1 MEEQE
6 GVGATGAGGAGSG
19 AGLQDGAAAGL
30 RLAGTSLYCVGLSP
44 RPVFS
49 STDERPRGILKNTSS
64 ILVQRV
70 PCGEKKKS
78 QHWDEMNIL
87 ATYHPLGKDCGLMK
101 VDEPSTPYHRLEDS
115 DEDLRAGT
123 SQAVSPEAL
132 TERFASLDSFCP
144 KVLQFGYNQ
153 NTGSK
158 DKLTSKKMQKDFEW
172 HRKAHYDEG
181 KYLKAQKLAA
191 QDEEEEPPGT
201 SGLTWVIEKPLT
213 SQGVHLVGLAG
224 QAPSGE
230 QKATEKPLTITIT
243 QSQPG
248 TALTQKHNG
257 SPVISSCCHWLVTK
271 ELSWKRPEIPD
282 KDAGESQGARR
293 HESQGSIGPGIYWEM
308 RHFVYTGVR
317 RMTLFNGRCSRLR
330 KLGKRGRGRTTDTPP
345 PQAMAT
351 QRWTI
356 KKKRSQ
362 ESRCMGFNK

>member
-158 DKLTSKKMQKDFEW
+158 DKLTSKKILSHSTVQKDFEW

-191 QDEEEEPPGT
+191 QDEEEEP
-201 SGLTWVIEKPLT
+201 
-213 SQGVHLVGLAG
+213 
-224 QAPSGE
+224 
-230 QKATEKPLTITIT
+230 
-243 QSQPG
+243 PG

>member
-1 MEEQE
+1 MQ
-6 GVGATGAGGAGSG
+6 GTA

-30 RLAGTSLYCVGLSP
+30 RLAGTSLHCAGLSP
-44 RPVFS
+44 LPASS

-78 QHWDEMNIL
+78 QHRDEMNIL
-87 ATYHPLGKDCGLMK
+87 ATYHPLVKDNGLMK

-132 TERFASLDSFCP
+132 AERLASLDSFCP
-144 KVLQFGYNQ
+144 KVLQFGDNK
-153 NTGSK
+153 NTGCE

-172 HRKAHYDEG
+172 HRKARYDEG

-191 QDEEEEPPGT
+191 QDGEEEPPGT

-213 SQGVHLVGLAG
+213 SQGVHLLGLAG
-224 QAPSGE
+224 QAPNGE

-243 QSQPG
+243 QSQAG
-248 TALTQKHNG
+248 TALTQKHSG
-257 SPVISSCCHWLVTK
+257 SPVMSSWCHWLVTK

-282 KDAGESQGARR
+282 KDAGESQGAPGGPERR
-293 HESQGSIGPGIYWEM
+293 RES
-308 RHFVYTGVR
+308 
-317 RMTLFNGRCSRLR
+317 
-330 KLGKRGRGRTTDTPP
+330 
-345 PQAMAT
+345 
-351 QRWTI
+351 
-356 KKKRSQ
+356 
-362 ESRCMGFNK
+362 